1 MTNNKIRDGIFSI
14 IKTFF
19 MGNIISGG
27 GVITMVSFITKK
39 DNYLRCYKQEEIRDE
54 LNNMQQDGLII
65 LFKEDSTGAE
75 LIGLTE
81 KGKNIIRQD

>member
-14 IKTFF
+14 IKHFKNNI
-19 MGNIISGG
+19 GNNGFIP
-27 GVITMVSFITKK
+27 MASFDSKI
-39 DNYLRCYKQEEIRDE
+39 NEYLGQYTRQEIGDE